1 MKLHFSR
8 ESKHCARRGLSNKG
22 FHQKGHIFSRPNPCF
37 RSCPVPCWR
46 NSDSAVVAP
55 APQPLPPP
63 QMTSSASCLP
73 WRPTLWSPGWPG
85 RGLDP
90 LLPKELNG
98 RWVCTG
104 GGQTSGPWTPPP
116 KPEFFFSIALHWRGL
131 CPRCFFS
138 ERGRESGFPPPSSSL
153 VNPPAFTDVSSSKL
167 SHTLAYLVQLVFCI
181 YSEENFPD
189 FLRHAFFE
197 ESLQF
202 LHYLRLGDQK
212 GKSSHVTNLGGI
224 KELPGFPSLPWGV

>member
-46 NSDSAVVAP
+46 DSHSAVVAP
-55 APQPLPPP
+55 APHPLPPP

-85 RGLDP
+85 RGLD
-90 LLPKELNG
+90 LLLSKELSG

-104 GGQTSGPWTPPP
+104 GGQTSGRRDPGPLPRNQNFSSLWLCTG
-116 KPEFFFSIALHWRGL
+116 EVYVFTFFFCREGTGVGISPSFLFTSKTPLH
-131 CPRCFFS
+131 
-138 ERGRESGFPPPSSSL
+138 SL
-153 VNPPAFTDVSSSKL
+153 MCLQNCLRTF
-167 SHTLAYLVQLVFCI
+167 AYLVHLVFGI
-181 YSEENFPD
+181 YSEESFRI
-189 FLRHAFFE
+189 F
-197 ESLQF
+197 
-202 LHYLRLGDQK
+202 
-212 GKSSHVTNLGGI
+212 
-224 KELPGFPSLPWGV
+224 